1 MSRSL
6 VLAFALAA
14 CSGAAPVVAVTPTPA
29 AVEKQL
35 VNVDERGV
43 ALRHHDAVAYVS
55 DHAVVAGSS
64 TFVSTH
70 GGATY
75 WFASAEHKAAFE
87 AAPATFIPRFGGYCA
102 FAAAQNRLTDV
113 DPDQYEIQAGHL
125 LLFANA
131 SFHAQFD
138 KDPAGNLMAADKN
151 WPGLVAAHGK

>member
-1 MSRSL
+1 
-6 VLAFALAA
+6 VPAIAL
-14 CSGAAPVVAVTPTPA
+14 TPA
-29 AVEKQL
+29 AIDKQL

-43 ALRHHDAVAYVS
+43 ALRHHDAVGYVN
-55 DHAVVAGSS
+55 DQAVVEGRS

-75 WFASAEHKAAFE
+75 WFASAAHKASFDAD
-87 AAPATFIPRFGGYCA
+87 PATFVPRFGGYCA
-102 FAAAQNRLTDV
+102 FAAAQNRLSDV

-125 LLFANA
+125 LLFASA

-138 KDPAGNLMAADKN
+138 KDPSANLIAADEN